1 MNPQFHL
8 VLSQQDVED
17 VEIDEDE
24 LDVGDDED
32 NGVTAVS
39 PKTTVDKQKE
49 KIKKCTVLIEL
60 LQKDRRLKDKVNF
73 LYIGYHIYKVR
84 YCRLAIS
91 KSLKVQ

>member
-1 MNPQFHL
+1 MIFFLFPTGTFCKNPQFHL

-17 VEIDEDE
+17 VELDEDD
-24 LDVGDDED
+24 LDGRDDD
-32 NGVTAVS
+32 DDGAAAQAKS
-39 PKTTVDKQKE
+39 SVDKHKE

-84 YCRLAIS
+84 T
-91 KSLKVQ
+91 